1 MRVWRKRAL
10 IALALTGLGCV
21 DSGPNDPAGTSS
33 SNRQYG
39 APVKLGN
46 GEARVYVVRDV
57 RSGDPVEVGVALTES
72 ALVGLPEAGT
82 HGGNGHEHY
91 NSYVLELPAQH
102 RTPYQF
108 VELDWNPKGHGGP
121 YVAPHFDF
129 HFYRISLAERDAI
142 DPSDPS
148 YAERAANLPPAEE
161 MPVGYAAHHALM
173 NITAAQAAV
182 PRMGLHW
189 IDLSSPELPPR
200 NQPFTAT
207 FIVGSWD
214 GRVIFDEPMI
224 TRAFILSQRD
234 VPEAG
239 DSIIPVPSSQKYTP
253 AGLYMT
259 GYRASWDAAAK
270 EFRVALTGLQARD

>member
-10 IALALTGLGCV
+10 IALALTGLGCA
-21 DSGPNDPAGTSS
+21 DSGPNDPAGTPSS
-33 SNRQYG
+33 TRQYG
-39 APVKLGN
+39 TPVELGN
-46 GEARVYVVRDV
+46 GRARVYVVRDAQT
-57 RSGDPVEVGVALTES
+57 GHPTEVGVALDEA
-72 ALVGLPEAGT
+72 ALVGLPE
-82 HGGNGHEHY
+82 GGNLGGGGHEHY
-91 NSYVLELPAQH
+91 NSYILELPARH
-102 RTPYQF
+102 GTPYQF

-129 HFYRISLAERDAI
+129 HFYRISVAERNAI
-142 DPSDPS
+142 DPSDPR
-148 YAERAANLPPAEE
+148 YADRAANLPAKEE
-161 MPVGYAAHHALM
+161 MPAGYAAHHALM
-173 NITAAQAAV
+173 GITPVQAVV

-200 NQPFTAT
+200 NKPFTAT

-234 VPEAG
+234 VPGAS

-253 AGLYMT
+253 AGFYMT
-259 GYRASWDAAAK
+259 GYRASWDPAAK
-270 EFRVALTGLQARD
+270 EFRIALTGLQARY